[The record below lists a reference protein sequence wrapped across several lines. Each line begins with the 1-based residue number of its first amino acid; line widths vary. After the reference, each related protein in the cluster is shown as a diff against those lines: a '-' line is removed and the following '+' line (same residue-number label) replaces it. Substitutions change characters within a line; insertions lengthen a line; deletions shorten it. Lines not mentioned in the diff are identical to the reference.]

1 MGRICTKCGQDKS
14 TAHYIGVNSPLFN
27 GCLPICRQCL
37 SKKIEESNGDWNVVD
52 KILQWADVPFIP
64 EKWKEIYDSE
74 GSDALGVYISI
85 FRQRQY
91 SQLNWSQY
99 QKVYEE
105 LDENDAL
112 TNVLPKLQAKQVNE
126 LRKKWGVHYNEEEL
140 EYLENLH
147 IGLTQ
152 SQNIVGAL
160 NENQALM
167 LCKITLVI
175 EEKIRAGEDF
185 SKELKSY
192 DELAK
197 LANLTPKTIKDS
209 EEIESVGELFSYAEL
224 HGWEIDYTLPH
235 NHDEIDFL
243 EKNIK
248 NWNRYLYTNET
259 GVAEEIK
266 QRVESLKTA
275 AKLEGTNFDE
285 KEFKEYQE
293 KFTKEEEEFKV
304 DI

>member
-14 TAHYIGVNSPLFN
+14 TAHYIGVNSPFFN

-52 KILQWADVPFIP
+52 KILQWADIPFIP
-64 EKWKEIYDSE
+64 EKWEEIYDSE

-91 SQLNWSQY
+91 SQLDWSQY

-105 LDENDAL
+105 LDENNSL

-126 LRKKWGVHYNEEEL
+126 LRKKWGQHYNEEEL

-209 EEIESVGELFSYAEL
+209 EEIESVGELFCRTIMTKLISLKKTLRIGIGIFILMKQAWQKKLNKEL
-224 HGWEIDYTLPH
+224 KVLKLLLNLKVLILMRR
-235 NHDEIDFL
+235 NL
-243 EKNIK
+243 RNIK
-248 NWNRYLYTNET
+248 RNL
-259 GVAEEIK
+259 
-266 QRVESLKTA
+266 QRRKKSLKLIYEVSRWIL
-275 AKLEGTNFDE
+275 KC
-285 KEFKEYQE
+285 Q
-293 KFTKEEEEFKV
+293 
-304 DI
+304 III